1 MPRVSKT
8 KYLSP
13 KKKSLFVDD
22 FYSAI
27 TSLKNKNEVRAFFE
41 DLLTP
46 EEKLMLAKRFQI
58 SMMHRLKYLWGEI
71 KERIKV
77 TNDTVAKIGLLMKYG
92 EGGLQKVSDR
102 IISLKQRK
110 LEQFRQKRKEGYA
123 DLGPAI
129 LKAGLGV
136 LIQQVKE
143 KKKQRSI
150 TS

>member
-13 KKKSLFVDD
+13 KKKILFVDD
-22 FYSAI
+22 LYSAI
-27 TSLKNKNEVRAFFE
+27 TSLKDKNEVRAFFE

-58 SMMHRLKYLWGEI
+58 SMMHRLKYFWEEI
-71 KERIKV
+71 KERVKV

-92 EGGLQKVSDR
+92 EGGLQKAADR
-102 IISLKQRK
+102 IVALKEKK
-110 LEQFRQKRKEGYA
+110 LKQFRQKRESYA

-129 LKAGLGV
+129 IKAGLGV
-136 LIQQVKE
+136 LIQQARKS
-143 KKKQRSI
+143 KKQK
-150 TS
+150 

>member
-13 KKKSLFVDD
+13 KKKSLFIDD
-22 FYSAI
+22 LYSAI
-27 TSLKNKNEVRAFFE
+27 TSLKDKSEVRAFFE

-58 SMMHRLKYLWGEI
+58 SMMRRLKYFWGEI
-71 KERIKV
+71 KERVKV

-92 EGGLQKVSDR
+92 EGGLQKTADR
-102 IISLKQRK
+102 IVALKEKK
-110 LEQFRQKRKEGYA
+110 LKQFRQKRESYT

-129 LKAGLGV
+129 VKAGLGV
-136 LIQQVKE
+136 LIQQARKS
-143 KKKQRSI
+143 KKQKSI